1 MSRFDDLDR
10 ALAGWMESDAAAP
23 APAGRFERV
32 AAATSRHRPR
42 PGWLAGIGSAWVGE
56 DAPGNFGYR
65 IRSRQVAVVVVALVL
80 ALLGAMLLVGAGL
93 VRVVP
98 PDWPVG
104 RLAYATLDGDV
115 FSADPDG
122 SDPIRVADGSG
133 YTGWSPRWSPE
144 GRFLLYST
152 DATYVV
158 DLDGDAVLSTEG
170 CCAAWSPDGTMIAS
184 VIGDDEGRSMTVV
197 ITGIDGTIRTRL
209 ELPGRIN
216 YLGSGTRIY
225 WTPDGRAITLT
236 GAEWPEGNCCDGLG
250 AVIPIDGSSHSQLP
264 VLPNP
269 YANTIFS
276 GDGSMLVGNGYREL
290 QAFGLAPKQTVIET
304 TQFLLAAVDGSVTR
318 PLVPAGRVL
327 DGGLANLWSPDDRRV
342 VVSHQAGTLNAISA
356 IDVATGDITPLATI
370 PTTEDAADP
379 MLRAV
384 DWDAASDLVL
394 FERVHDLAAVD
405 PTSFEIGPD
414 LWVVR
419 GDGTGARLLVEG
431 AYGGSWQPSPRP

>member
-1 MSRFDDLDR
+1 MSRLDDLDR
-10 ALAGWMESDAAAP
+10 TLIGWMESDAAAP

-32 AAATSRHRPR
+32 AAETSRHRPR

-56 DAPGNFGYR
+56 DAPGNLGYR
-65 IRSRQVAVVVVALVL
+65 IRSRQVAVVVVALIL

-93 VRVVP
+93 VRPVP
-98 PDWPVG
+98 PDWPAG
-104 RLAYATLDGDV
+104 RLAYSTYDGDV
-115 FSADPDG
+115 FMADPDG
-122 SDPIRVADGSG
+122 SHPVRVADAPGYSG
-133 YTGWSPRWSPE
+133 WAPQWSPD

-158 DLDGDAVLSTEG
+158 DLDGNAVLSTEG

-184 VIGDDEGRSMTVV
+184 AIGDDEGRSMTVV
-197 ITGIDGTIRTRL
+197 ITGIDGAVRTRL
-209 ELPGRIN
+209 ELPGPIN

-236 GAEWPEGNCCDGLG
+236 GAEWSEGCCDGLG

-276 GDGSMLVGNGYREL
+276 RDGSMLVGHGQRQL
-290 QAFGLAPKQTVIET
+290 GFGAIVPDSN
-304 TQFLLAAVDGSVTR
+304 QFLLAAVDGSVTR

-327 DGGLANLWSPDDRRV
+327 DGGLANVWSPDDRRV

-356 IDVATGDITPLATI
+356 IDVATGDVTPLATI
-370 PTTEDAADP
+370 PMTEDAAVP

-394 FERVHDLAAVD
+394 FERVHDLAAGD
-405 PTSFEIGPD
+405 PTNFEMGPD

-419 GDGTGARLLVEG
+419 GDGTGARLVVEG

>member
-10 ALAGWMESDAAAP
+10 ALVGWMETDAAAP
-23 APAGRFERV
+23 APAGLFERV
-32 AAATSRHRPR
+32 VAATSRRRPR
-42 PGWLAGIGSAWVGE
+42 PTWLAGVGSAWVGE
-56 DAPGNFGYR
+56 DARGDLGYR
-65 IRSRQVAVVVVALVL
+65 IRSRQVAVFIVGLL
-80 ALLGAMLLVGAGL
+80 ILGLLGAMLLVGAGL
-93 VRVVP
+93 VRPVP
-98 PDWPVG
+98 PDWPAG
-104 RLAYATLDGDV
+104 RLAYATLGGDV
-115 FSADPDG
+115 FTADPDG
-122 SDPIRVADGSG
+122 SDPIRVAGGFG
-133 YTGWSPRWSPE
+133 YTGWSPRWSPD

-152 DATYVV
+152 NATYVV
-158 DLDGDAVLSTEG
+158 DLDGDIVLSTEG
-170 CCAAWSPDGTMIAS
+170 CCAVWSPDGTMIAS
-184 VIGDDEGRSMTVV
+184 AIGDDEGRSMTVV
-197 ITGIDGTIRTRL
+197 ITGIDGAVRTRL
-209 ELPGRIN
+209 ELPGPIN

-269 YANTIFS
+269 YAYTIFS
-276 GDGSMLVGNGYREL
+276 RDGSMLVGNGQRSA
-290 QAFGLAPKQTVIET
+290 AFGEIVPDSNH
-304 TQFLLAAVDGSVTR
+304 FLLAAVDGSVTR

-327 DGGLANLWSPDDRRV
+327 DGGLANVWSPDDRRV

-356 IDVATGDITPLATI
+356 IDVATGDVTPLATI
-370 PTTEDAADP
+370 PMTEDAAVP

-394 FERVHDLAAVD
+394 FERVHDLAAGD
-405 PTSFEIGPD
+405 PTNFEIGPD

-419 GDGTGARLLVEG
+419 GNGTVARLLVEG

>member
-10 ALAGWMESDAAAP
+10 ALIEWMETDAAAP
-23 APAGRFERV
+23 APVGLFERV
-32 AAATSRHRPR
+32 VAVTDRHRPR

-56 DAPGNFGYR
+56 DAPRNVGYR
-65 IRSRQVAVVVVALVL
+65 SRSRQVAVVVLVLVL
-80 ALLGAMLLVGAGL
+80 ALLGAMVLVGAGL
-93 VRVVP
+93 LRPVP
-98 PDWPVG
+98 PDWPAG
-104 RLAYATLDGDV
+104 RLAYASLDGDV
-115 FSADPDG
+115 FTADPDG
-122 SDPIRVADGSG
+122 SDPIRVAAGIG
-133 YTGWSPRWSPE
+133 YTGWSPGWSPD

-158 DLDGDAVLSTEG
+158 DQDGDVVLSTEG

-184 VIGDDEGRSMTVV
+184 TIGDDEGRSMTVV
-197 ITGIDGTIRTRL
+197 ITGIDGAIRTRL

-236 GAEWPEGNCCDGLG
+236 GAEWPEGNCCEGLG

-269 YANTIFS
+269 YAYTIFS
-276 GDGSMLVGNGYREL
+276 RDGSMLVGNGQRSA
-290 QAFGLAPKQTVIET
+290 AFGEIVPDSNH
-304 TQFLLAAVDGSVTR
+304 FLLAAVDGTLTR

-327 DGGLANLWSPDDRRV
+327 DGGLANVWSPDDRRV
-342 VVSHQAGTLNAISA
+342 LVSHQTGTLNAISA
-356 IDVATGDITPLATI
+356 IDVATGEVTPLATI
-370 PTTEDAADP
+370 PMTEDAAVP
-379 MLRAV
+379 ILRAV
-384 DWDAASDLVL
+384 DWDAASDLIL
-394 FERVHDLAAVD
+394 FERVHDEAARD
-405 PTSFEIGPD
+405 PNAFEPGPD

>member
-32 AAATSRHRPR
+32 AAETSRHRPR

-122 SDPIRVADGSG
+122 SDSIRVADGSG
-133 YTGWSPRWSPE
+133 YTGLSPRWSPE
-144 GRFLLYST
+144 GRFLLYSPRY
-152 DATYVV
+152 DVRRQP
-158 DLDGDAVLSTEG
+158 GRRCRPSTEG
-170 CCAAWSPDGTMIAS
+170 CCAAWSPDGTMIAP
-184 VIGDDEGRSMTVV
+184 VIGVHEGRSMTVI
-197 ITGIDGTIRTRL
+197 ITGIDGAIRTQL

-216 YLGSGTRIY
+216 YLGRNTDLLDTRR
-225 WTPDGRAITLT
+225 TRDHPDC
-236 GAEWPEGNCCDGLG
+236 AEWPEGNCCDGLG

-356 IDVATGDITPLATI
+356 IDVATGDVTPLATI
-370 PTTEDAADP
+370 PMTEDAAVP

-394 FERVHDLAAVD
+394 FERVHDLAAGD
-405 PTSFEIGPD
+405 PTNFEIGPD